1 MRTDIREE
9 KRMQKPKQKS
19 KNKKPLSEATVSNAK
34 HNIVV
39 QTDLSFEQVMKSIA
53 ESSNEN
59 VKQRQKQK

>member
-1 MRTDIREE
+1 
-9 KRMQKPKQKS
+9 MQKSKQKS
-19 KNKKPLSEATVSNAK
+19 KDKKPSSTSKSK

-59 VKQRQKQK
+59 VKQRQKKK